1 MATIE
6 IDISEKKIWEIV
18 KDLPARLFRLI
29 WKTISRKGIIL
40 ILTVWLIKTDTFPAA
55 SEPYIF
61 GFIVLLVLFGIE
73 GLKFLK
79 DLKK

>member
-1 MATIE
+1 MK
-6 IDISEKKIWEIV
+6 DIKEKTAWEVI
-18 KDLPARLFRLI
+18 KDIPARLLRLI
-29 WKTISRKGIIL
+29 WKLLSRKGIVL
-40 ILTVWLIKTDTFPAA
+40 ALTVWLIKSDTFPEG

>member
-1 MATIE
+1 MK
-6 IDISEKKIWEIV
+6 DIKEKTAWEVI
-18 KDLPARLFRLI
+18 KDLPARLLRLF
-29 WKTISRKGIIL
+29 WKLLSRKGVVL
-40 ILTVWLIKTDTFPAA
+40 ALTIWLIKTKTFPEG

-73 GLKFLK
+73 GLKFIK